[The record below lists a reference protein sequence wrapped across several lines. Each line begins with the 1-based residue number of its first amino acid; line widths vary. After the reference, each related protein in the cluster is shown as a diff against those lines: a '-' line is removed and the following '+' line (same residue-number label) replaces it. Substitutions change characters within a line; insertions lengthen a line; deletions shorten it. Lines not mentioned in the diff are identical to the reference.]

1 MSNKIIE
8 FLDWFNRSFEIIVLI
23 LLSITLPITMYRILS
38 FILS

>member
-8 FLDWFNRSFEIIVLI
+8 FLDLFNRSFEIIVLI
-23 LLSITLPITMYRILS
+23 LLSITLPITIYRILS

>member
-23 LLSITLPITMYRILS
+23 ILSITLPITMYRILS

>member
-23 LLSITLPITMYRILS
+23 LLSITLPITIYRILS

>member
-8 FLDWFNRSFEIIVLI
+8 FLDWVNRSFEIIVLI
-23 LLSITLPITMYRILS
+23 LLSITLPITIYRILS

>member
-8 FLDWFNRSFEIIVLI
+8 FLDWVNRSFEIIVLI

>member
-8 FLDWFNRSFEIIVLI
+8 FLDWVNRSFEIIVLI
-23 LLSITLPITMYRILS
+23 LLLMTFPMAIYMILS

>member
-1 MSNKIIE
+1 MYNKIIE

>member
-8 FLDWFNRSFEIIVLI
+8 FIDWFNRSFEIIVLI
-23 LLSITLPITMYRILS
+23 LLLMTFPMAIYMILS

>member
-8 FLDWFNRSFEIIVLI
+8 FIDWFNRSFEIIVLI

>member
-8 FLDWFNRSFEIIVLI
+8 YLDWFNRSFEIIVLI

>member
-23 LLSITLPITMYRILS
+23 ILSITLPITMYRILI